1 MNGMR
6 NAIAIVNF
14 HERMNR
20 YNNPIKVPTVFDSI
34 SGKNAV
40 IDS

>member
-1 MNGMR
+1 
-6 NAIAIVNF
+6 
-14 HERMNR
+14 MNR

-40 IDS
+40 IDSWENISGKIWQRNQLI